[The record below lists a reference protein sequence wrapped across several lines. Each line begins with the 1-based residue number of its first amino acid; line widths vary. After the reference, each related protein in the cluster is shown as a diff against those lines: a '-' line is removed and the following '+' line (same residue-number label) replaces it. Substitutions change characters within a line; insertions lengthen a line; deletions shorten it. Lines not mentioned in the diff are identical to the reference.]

1 MPLTDARAALTAV
14 LLAALL
20 LAGGCARAGSQPA
33 TPAPRQTPAPA
44 TAEKPAALAQLN
56 LGLEATWRG
65 FTQPVYLTNA
75 GDGSGRLFVV
85 EQVGT
90 VKVIE
95 AGKVTAAP
103 YLDVR
108 KLVTTGGERG
118 LLGLAFSPQYAR
130 DGRIFVDYTDRNG
143 DTVIA
148 RYTTREPASS
158 APALEAPRVLMTIKQ
173 PYANHNGGCLQ
184 FGPDGRL
191 YIGMGDGGSGGDPQ
205 GRAQNPRSL
214 LGKMLRIDVSHES
227 SSAAW
232 TAPPDNP
239 FARGAG
245 TRPEIWA
252 MGLRNPWRF
261 SFDASGGALW
271 IGDVGQ
277 DGWEEINRV
286 DAASLAQTSGVALNF
301 GWNVLEGTR
310 RYPRGPSATYRKG
323 PVVAPIFE
331 HPHPQGESVTGG
343 YVYRGKDYPAL
354 VGTYVYADFVKGWIG
369 GIRLESPSG
378 DPLAKPE
385 QRVLMQTSGQPS
397 SFGVDE
403 SGELYLVDY
412 QGIIWSVIASAK

>member
-1 MPLTDARAALTAV
+1 MRPLAHPRTAAATAA
-14 LLAALL
+14 LLAALV
-20 LAGGCARAGSQPA
+20 LAGGCAPRNPQPTA
-33 TPAPRQTPAPA
+33 PAPSDAPTPAP
-44 TAEKPAALAQLN
+44 AEKPAALAQLN

-108 KLVTTGGERG
+108 RLVTAGGERG

-148 RYTTREPASS
+148 RYTTREPSSS
-158 APALEAPRVLMTIKQ
+158 APAWEAPRVLMTVEQ

-184 FGPDGRL
+184 FGPDGML
-191 YIGMGDGGSGGDPQ
+191 YIGMGDGGSAGDPQ
-205 GRAQNPRSL
+205 GRAQNPSSL
-214 LGKMLRIDVSHES
+214 LGKMLRIDVSGDS
-227 SSAAW
+227 W
-232 TAPPDNP
+232 TAPTDNP
-239 FARGAG
+239 FARGSG
-245 TRPEIWA
+245 TRSEIWA

-261 SFDASGGALW
+261 SFDASSGALW

-277 DGWEEINRV
+277 DAWEEI
-286 DAASLAQTSGVALNF
+286 DAVSAESLAATSGATLNF
-301 GWNVLEGTR
+301 GWNVLEGTHP
-310 RYPRGPSATYRKG
+310 YTRGLSATYRTG
-323 PVVAPIFE
+323 PTVAPLHE
-331 HPHPQGESVTGG
+331 YPHPKGESVTGG

-354 VGTYVYADFVKGWIG
+354 VGTYLYADFVKGWVG

-378 DPLAKPE
+378 ELLAKPE
-385 QRVLMQTSGQPS
+385 RRVLMQASGQPS

-403 SGELYLVDY
+403 TGELYLVDY
-412 QGIIWSVIASAK
+412 QGIIWSVIGSAK